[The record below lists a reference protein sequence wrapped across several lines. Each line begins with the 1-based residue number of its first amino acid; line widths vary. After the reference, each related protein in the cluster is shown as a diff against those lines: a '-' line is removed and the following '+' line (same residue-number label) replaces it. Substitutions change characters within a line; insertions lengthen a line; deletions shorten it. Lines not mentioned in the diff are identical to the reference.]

1 MKKLI
6 AWTLLLAMVLAVFAG
21 CNNNDT
27 PATAESLI
35 GDAKSYVYNMYKDKA
50 GKASRDF
57 KLVGVVK
64 VGEFSYDIT
73 WTTDAAEE
81 NVKVGAVEN
90 GIVVVDVN
98 EDYAG
103 EEDLKFTMTGKLTAG
118 EKTETIELNYFI
130 PGVPATTGGP
140 VWADAPTAGSSYKFA
155 LVQAERGETLFFTG
169 EMSGYYLATST
180 SPVDAVD
187 VTVEEVEGGFHLSF
201 LKAGV
206 KTYIDIIPRADNAA
220 KVNVVLTEEPTAVFT
235 WDAERKTMTAK
246 VGEATWYLG
255 TYGTYNTISAS
266 DVSYIEDVSKI
277 GVSQFPAT
285 FCTINFQT
293 TIIDAPAAGTTGKFF
308 LTQAERGETLYFTGE
323 MSGYYLATSTNP
335 CAGVDV
341 TIEEVEGGYR
351 MFFMKAGVKTYIDII
366 PRADNPAKVNVVLT
380 EAPAAVFTWD
390 AERKTMTA
398 KVGEATW
405 YLGTYGT
412 YNTISASDVSYI
424 EDVSKIGVS
433 QFPAGFCA
441 LVYNFTPA
449 EGQPVVDTPYHFA
462 LVQAERGETLYF
474 TGEMNGYY
482 LATSTN
488 PANAVN
494 VSIEEVEGGYRMFF
508 DKAGVKTYIDIIPR
522 ADNPAKV
529 NVVLTEAPAAVF
541 TWDAERKTMTAAVGE
556 STWYLGTYGT
566 YNTISASDVSY
577 IADVSKIGVSQFPTV
592 FGTGS
597 IAY

>member
-64 VGEFSYDIT
+64 VGEFSYDIA

-266 DVSYIEDVSKI
+266 
-277 GVSQFPAT
+277 
-285 FCTINFQT
+285 N
-293 TIIDAPAAGTTGKFF
+293 
-308 LTQAERGETLYFTGE
+308 
-323 MSGYYLATSTNP
+323 
-335 CAGVDV
+335 
-341 TIEEVEGGYR
+341 
-351 MFFMKAGVKTYIDII
+351 
-366 PRADNPAKVNVVLT
+366 
-380 EAPAAVFTWD
+380 
-390 AERKTMTA
+390 
-398 KVGEATW
+398 
-405 YLGTYGT
+405 
-412 YNTISASDVSYI
+412 VSYI

-474 TGEMNGYY
+474 TGEMSGYY